1 MKNTTLCYLEQN
13 GCYLMLHRVK
23 KKQDENAGKWIG
35 IGGKLEENE
44 SPEECCCREFLE
56 ETGLT
61 LTDYRYR
68 GIITFVSDQWE
79 GEYMHLFSATA
90 AAGTLRDC
98 PEGDLA
104 WVPLGEVPQLPQ
116 WEGDRLFL
124 QQLRQNDAFFT
135 MKLCYTGDQLTGAWK
150 NGQPLPLDITRKGN
164 DL

>member
-68 GIITFVSDQWE
+68 GVITFVSDQWE

-90 AAGTLRDC
+90 AAHIC
-98 PEGDLA
+98 
-104 WVPLGEVPQLPQ
+104 
-116 WEGDRLFL
+116 
-124 QQLRQNDAFFT
+124 DAPFC
-135 MKLCYTGDQLTGAWK
+135 KSRAHSA
-150 NGQPLPLDITRKGN
+150 DISPSSPKAARASESRERV
-164 DL
+164 

>member
-1 MKNTTLCYLEQN
+1 MLQSTLCYLER
-13 GCYLMLHRVK
+13 GDAYLMLHRVK
-23 KKQDENAGKWIG
+23 KEHDANRDKWIG
-35 IGGKLEENE
+35 IGGKFEDKE
-44 SPEECCCREFLE
+44 SPEDCLLRECRE

-150 NGQPLPLDITRKGN
+150 NGQPLPLDIARKGN

>member
-1 MKNTTLCYLEQN
+1 
-13 GCYLMLHRVK
+13 
-23 KKQDENAGKWIG
+23 
-35 IGGKLEENE
+35 
-44 SPEECCCREFLE
+44 
-56 ETGLT
+56 
-61 LTDYRYR
+61 
-68 GIITFVSDQWE
+68 
-79 GEYMHLFSATA
+79 MHLFSATA

-124 QQLRQNDAFFT
+124 QQLRQNDTFFT

-150 NGQPLPLDITRKGN
+150 NGQPLPLDIARKGN

>member
-1 MKNTTLCYLEQN
+1 MKLTTLCYLER
-13 GCYLMLHRVK
+13 GDEYLMLHRVT
-23 KKQDENAGKWIG
+23 KQNDENHDKWIG
-35 IGGKLEENE
+35 IGGKFEPGE
-44 SPEECCCREFLE
+44 SPEDCLVRECRE

-150 NGQPLPLDITRKGN
+150 NGQPLPLDIARKGN

>member
-1 MKNTTLCYLEQN
+1 MINSTLCYLER
-13 GCYLMLHRVK
+13 GEEYLMLHRVK
-23 KKQDENAGKWIG
+23 KKNDVNHDKWIG
-35 IGGKLEENE
+35 VGGKFQAGE
-44 SPEECCCREFLE
+44 SPEDCILRETWE

-150 NGQPLPLDITRKGN
+150 NGQPLPLDIARKGN

>member
-68 GIITFVSDQWE
+68 GIITVVSDQWE

-116 WEGDRLFL
+116 WEGDRIFYALLEQEAPFFSLKL
-124 QQLRQNDAFFT
+124 Q
-135 MKLCYTGDQLTGAWK
+135 YEGDTLVLAVL
-150 NGQPLPLDITRKGN
+150 NGERIR
-164 DL
+164 